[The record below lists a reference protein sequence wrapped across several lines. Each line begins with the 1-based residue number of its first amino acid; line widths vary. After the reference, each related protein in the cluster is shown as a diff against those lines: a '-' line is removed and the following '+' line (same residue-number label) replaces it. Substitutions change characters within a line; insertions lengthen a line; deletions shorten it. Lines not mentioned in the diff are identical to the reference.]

1 MKTSDIIKR
10 LLKYAKNNVRFF
22 ILSVIFS
29 LFGVSLQLA
38 TPIITGKAIDNIVSQ
53 GNVNFEKVLQIII
66 LLAAAIILS
75 TVFQWLTSNFTN
87 ALTYKTVS
95 SLRKDAYKKLSQV
108 ELKYIDSQSHGDV
121 MTKITTDI
129 DLVSDGLLQGFTQLF
144 SGIIT
149 IVGTLILML
158 RINYKI
164 ALVVIILTPI
174 SLFAAS
180 FIAKHTHDKFTE

>member
-66 LLAAAIILS
+66 LLATTIILS

-121 MTKITTDI
+121 MT
-129 DLVSDGLLQGFTQLF
+129 
-144 SGIIT
+144 
-149 IVGTLILML
+149 
-158 RINYKI
+158 
-164 ALVVIILTPI
+164 
-174 SLFAAS
+174 
-180 FIAKHTHDKFTE
+180 